1 MEDIIATIVNIGFF
15 VFLLGIGYFIGSM
28 VEKKHLAYLDQR
40 EEELKNI
47 AVSNLRTLPPNWR
60 ATDPQLVA
68 GVCVIATDYFKT
80 FASGVRSIFGGRVR
94 SLETL
99 VERARRQAVVRM
111 LEAASGAGANVVWN
125 VRIDTMTIGNQQG
138 KTSAVEVLA
147 SGTAYRVE

>member
-1 MEDIIATIVNIGFF
+1 MIEFVINVSFF
-15 VFLLGIGYFIGSM
+15 LILLGIGFFIGSA
-28 VEKKHLAYLDQR
+28 VEKKHLAHLDER

-60 ATDPQLVA
+60 ATEPQLVA

-80 FASGVRSIFGGRVR
+80 VASSIRNLFGGRVK

-99 VERARRQAVVRM
+99 VARARRQAMVRM
-111 LEAASGAGANVVWN
+111 LDEARAAGANVVWN
-125 VRIDTMTIGNQQG
+125 VRIDTMTIGNQAG
-138 KTSAVEVLA
+138 KPSAVEVLV